1 MSRPRLRLVEPE
13 GANPPRR
20 AGIPAEDLAAL
31 AASLCTAL
39 TAFWWFWTRRTEES

>member
-20 AGIPAEDLAAL
+20 AAIPAEDLAAL
-31 AASLCTAL
+31 AASVCTAL
-39 TAFWWFWTRRTEES
+39 TARFWTRRAEES